1 MMNICEINVIIIMCK
16 NNLYLLVLFID
27 TVEKLLKELVTLL
40 TTYFRLDKYRV
51 LNNNS
56 HYELLFI
63 IFL

>member
-16 NNLYLLVLFID
+16 NSLYLLVLFID

-51 LNNNS
+51 LNNTL

-63 IFL
+63 FL

>member
-1 MMNICEINVIIIMCK
+1 MMNICEINVIIIMYK
-16 NNLYLLVLFID
+16 NSLYLLVLFID
-27 TVEKLLKELVTLL
+27 TVEKLFKELVTLL

-51 LNNNS
+51 LNNTL

>member
-16 NNLYLLVLFID
+16 NSLYLLVLFID

-51 LNNNS
+51 LNNTL

>member
-1 MMNICEINVIIIMCK
+1 MMNICEINVIIIIYK
-16 NNLYLLVLFID
+16 NSLYLLVLFID
-27 TVEKLLKELVTLL
+27 TVEKLFKELVTLL

-51 LNNNS
+51 LNNTL